1 MSDKTVCCK
10 CKAPKENINLSYC
23 NSCNAEKTRNW
34 YKNNLEKAKIISKRT
49 YNKHK
54 ESHIARATKWNKDN
68 KLSHRNSN
76 ATWRWKLRQEI
87 IEEYGGSCAC
97 CGEVIPEFLSID
109 HINND
114 GNVERKQNNSKGGA
128 KFYKELKDRGFP
140 KDNYQLLCMNCNFAK
155 GHFGICPHQ
164 VMNLSVAPIMG
175 IDVV

>member
-1 MSDKTVCCK
+1 MSSKEICCK
-10 CKAPKENINLSYC
+10 CKAVKENIRLSYC
-23 NSCNAEKTRNW
+23 NTCNAKKTKDW
-34 YKNNLEKAKIISKRT
+34 KKNNPDKSKIIKQRE
-49 YNKHK
+49 YNKNK
-54 ESHIARATKWNKDN
+54 EKYIARATKWNEDN

-87 IEEYGGSCAC
+87 IEAYGGSCTC

-114 GNVERKQNNSKGGA
+114 GNIERKQKNSKGGA
-128 KFYKELKDRGFP
+128 TFYKELKNRGFP

-175 IDVV
+175 LDVV